1 MKVRFLRSFDES
13 KERLENAV
21 QEKVET
27 SMDSLLSF
35 FETGEKQKGLGLKK
49 LRNPFWEIRAGI
61 RTRVLF
67 SLENDILT
75 FIVVGNH
82 DEIRRFLRR

>member
-13 KERLENAV
+13 NERLENDV
-21 QEKVET
+21 RQKVEN

-35 FETGEKQKGLGLKK
+35 FENGEKQKGLGLKK
-49 LRNPFWEIRAGI
+49 LRDPYWEIRAGI

-75 FIVVGNH
+75 FIVAGNH
-82 DEIRRFLRR
+82 DQIRRFLRR